1 MGEVDIK
8 KIIALSTLSQLGLIF
23 ITLGIGL
30 IVITEISVNKHILLL
45 YFSFRVLTKVLPRV
59 SQKTV
64 TDITTFVDKSGK
76 VGQRVLNDLLRPR
89 WVSQSESIE

>member
-1 MGEVDIK
+1 M
-8 KIIALSTLSQLGLIF
+8 
-23 ITLGIGL
+23 
-30 IVITEISVNKHILLL
+30 
-45 YFSFRVLTKVLPRV
+45 LTKVLPRV

-89 WVSQSESIE
+89 WVSPQRVLNDLLRPRLSCGCIIKYILYN